1 VNNFLKLGFIH
12 YNLDVHTLLEFS
24 LFHIPPAA
32 DVIVPVTCVKAGRWN
47 RQSRG
52 FSSSSRTHYA
62 AGHAAGSPLCFRLRD
77 GSDVDSRRKSGAAG

>member
-32 DVIVPVTCVKAGRWN
+32 DVIV
-47 RQSRG
+47 Q
-52 FSSSSRTHYA
+52 
-62 AGHAAGSPLCFRLRD
+62 
-77 GSDVDSRRKSGAAG
+77 

>member
-12 YNLDVHTLLEFS
+12 YTLDVHTLLEFS

-32 DVIVPVTCVKAGRWN
+32 DVIVPVTCVEAGRWN

-52 FSSSSRTHYA
+52 FSSLHARTTRRVT
-62 AGHAAGSPLCFRLRD
+62 PLVHLSAFGCEMVRM
-77 GSDVDSRRKSGAAG
+77 